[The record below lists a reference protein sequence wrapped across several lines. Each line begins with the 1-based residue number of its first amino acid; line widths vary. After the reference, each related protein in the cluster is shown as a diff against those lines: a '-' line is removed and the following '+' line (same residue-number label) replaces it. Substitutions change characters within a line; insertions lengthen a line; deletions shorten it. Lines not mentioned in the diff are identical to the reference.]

1 MKNVKFLLMLM
12 FVSLLIGNGC
22 RKDESFKEDI
32 VALTQNRST
41 FSDTTAWEHMY
52 IYNFLKSM
60 DTSELVSFLNTFGSP
75 LWEFS
80 FQKRSEKIKITTVP
94 ILLNDSI
101 NGVIRLYI
109 TDQNEIKVDFFS
121 KLEINAAIL
130 KQDLNNEEFQLFKGA
145 VQSFITTEYLYCG
158 HVNNNYLNWLI
169 ENKDRPESRVAWYCI
184 EEWECVTTV
193 TQRPKRHVYLYQVNT
208 WNYLNQNLADSKTE
222 CFLLSRDCYV
232 DYTPRNFPSTIY
244 SGGSGGSNGNTG
256 GGTTGSNG
264 GGGSGSSNDNA
275 AIRNAKIQFLTEFFN
290 FTGISPI
297 HQDILYDCIGVIKI
311 PNYSP
316 SGIIDVTS
324 DMKCI
329 RGQLGAEISKVLGLS
344 AAEIEKLSIQE
355 LYKKTKVA
363 DCLRKTGNA
372 QDAEKDKLIDFYKN
386 TDLIDPCTG
395 DEIDKDDIILSL
407 CQNNKVNMAGLDEA
421 LEGNPHIKLS
431 KNLATDCPKLNCI
444 LNKLLGEGEL
454 SSDFLCNML
463 DQFDGNPTIG
473 IVTTLPRVGEPNFL
487 GKTEVIKGKNILIHF
502 NKNNC
507 NSIEVLDLFETFQH
521 ELIHADFFRQL
532 FEDYGWTGDYLTL
545 DETFKKLVEFKY
557 GPDATPD
564 QHVLMLNELLPDM
577 INSLMQAN
585 GSSIQCNGTETSG
598 DCLYFKTLIING
610 FSEELLA
617 NELGISFDL
626 HTNNLTLYNLWK
638 VSQPL
643 YNTLNNCL

>member
-1 MKNVKFLLMLM
+1 MKNVKFLMMLM

-130 KQDLNNEEFQLFKGA
+130 RQDLNNEEFQLFKGA

-297 HQDILYDCIGVIKI
+297 HQDILYACIGVLTI

-344 AAEIEKLSIQE
+344 AAEIEKLSIE
-355 LYKKTKVA
+355 DLYKKTKVA

-407 CQNNKVNMAGLDEA
+407 CQNNKVNIEGLEEA
-421 LEGNPHIKLS
+421 LEGLDIIKEDISFNKVTCPILYCLYNKMLKMSNNFVCTYVTPTFDSDKFILNIKVNQAGAGSSAHVTYDPMNKEATLTFDPILCNSTDQVGTMAKILHEFVHVELARKMHLKGYNIADINDYYKFYPKLSNYIYDIALEQGMNEIHHNIMIEYEKIIDKMALTLFNMFNGSTHGLTIDHFKLSAATGLFNAMSFHQSPDPQFTTLLAYFQDKYGEKSNILKS
-431 KNLATDCPKLNCI
+431 KNLN
-444 LNKLLGEGEL
+444 LG
-454 SSDFLCNML
+454 C
-463 DQFDGNPTIG
+463 
-473 IVTTLPRVGEPNFL
+473 
-487 GKTEVIKGKNILIHF
+487 
-502 NKNNC
+502 
-507 NSIEVLDLFETFQH
+507 
-521 ELIHADFFRQL
+521 
-532 FEDYGWTGDYLTL
+532 
-545 DETFKKLVEFKY
+545 
-557 GPDATPD
+557 
-564 QHVLMLNELLPDM
+564 
-577 INSLMQAN
+577 
-585 GSSIQCNGTETSG
+585 
-598 DCLYFKTLIING
+598 
-610 FSEELLA
+610 
-617 NELGISFDL
+617 
-626 HTNNLTLYNLWK
+626 
-638 VSQPL
+638 
-643 YNTLNNCL
+643 